1 MSGGHTQKKKKKRRS
16 VDCGREDEKIA
27 LQKNSRAGSCCC
39 SSHGLLII
47 DDSICTGGP
56 LNQDYVTCRDPSR
69 PVGYAIH
76 LTTVGCIA
84 YMQGIQ
90 VDEITYCADTKC
102 YSKPPTSHST

>member
-56 LNQDYVTCRDPSR
+56 LNQDYVTFRDPSR
-69 PVGYAIH
+69 RLCHPPN
-76 LTTVGCIA
+76 
-84 YMQGIQ
+84 
-90 VDEITYCADTKC
+90 YCWL
-102 YSKPPTSHST
+102 HSVHAGHPSG